1 MQRQLRKIRGSAT
14 GYNRYGATLWHSEG
28 EQQVHVPL
36 HREPAVFKAFTGALR
51 TEESVLSIAE
61 RFDTDHCT
69 VLYWRRQ
76 LGLDRQPD
84 VESWP
89 ACDDKEADHDLG

>member
-1 MQRQLRKIRGSAT
+1 MQRQTRTIRGTAT

-28 EQQVHVPL
+28 EQQVYVPL

-51 TEESVLSIAE
+51 TEESILSIAE

-69 VLYWRRQ
+69 VLFWKHR
-76 LGLDRQPD
+76 LGLGSQPMVD
-84 VESWP
+84 TWP
-89 ACDDKEADHDLG
+89 ACEDGEVDHDLG

>member
-1 MQRQLRKIRGSAT
+1 MQRQTRTIRGTAT
-14 GYNRYGATLWHSEG
+14 GYNRYGAMLWHSEG
-28 EQQVHVPL
+28 EQQGYVPL

-51 TEESVLSIAE
+51 TGESVLALAE

-84 VESWP
+84 IECWP
-89 ACDDKEADHDLG
+89 TCEDGEVDHDLG

>member
-1 MQRQLRKIRGSAT
+1 MQRQTRTIHGIAT
-14 GYNRYGATLWHSEG
+14 GYNRYGATLWHSEC
-28 EQQVHVPL
+28 EQKVYVPL

-51 TEESVLSIAE
+51 TEEGVLSIAE
-61 RFDTDHCT
+61 CFDTDHCT

-89 ACDDKEADHDLG
+89 ACDDEEADHGL

>member
-1 MQRQLRKIRGSAT
+1 MQRQTRTIHGTGT
-14 GYNRYGATLWHSEG
+14 GYNRYDATLWHSEG
-28 EQQVHVPL
+28 EQQVYVPL

-51 TEESVLSIAE
+51 SEESVLAIAE

-76 LGLDRQPD
+76 LGLERQP
-84 VESWP
+84 VIESWP
-89 ACDDKEADHDLG
+89 ACDDEEADHDLG